1 MRKSSL
7 LIITLVLILVV
18 PFVLFISCDSD
29 IDSSNDGKEVV
40 LEDLGADTDGILIG
54 LYLGTEDDPIGAIP
68 SLVANDFILIKD
80 FGTVS
85 QKEVTG
91 FTLEV
96 DPEGGTWEYE
106 IKPASGQ
113 SFDFGN
119 YRLAFN
125 KKGYKVKHIDFEIE
139 KP

>member
-1 MRKSSL
+1 MRKSSML
-7 LIITLVLILVV
+7 MITLVLILVV
-18 PFVLFISCDSD
+18 PFGLCISCNPD
-29 IDSSNDGKEVV
+29 IDSDGEEIV
-40 LEDLGADTDGILIG
+40 LQEISSDSGQILIF
-54 LYLGTEDDPIGAIP
+54 LCLGTEDDQIGEIP
-68 SLVANDFILIKD
+68 NVVAKDFILIKD

-91 FTLEV
+91 FTLKV
-96 DPEGGTWEYE
+96 DPLGGAWEYE

-125 KKGYKVKHIDFEIE
+125 KKGYKVKHIDFEIKE
-139 KP
+139 P